1 MKHVSKTDWSRV
13 DKLLDRDLD
22 YTDNPE
28 ITDDLINLMQFRE
41 PEKKGIYI
49 KLDTDVIDFFKKNSA
64 KYQVK
69 INEVLKAYAE
79 AVSKKIAH

>member
-1 MKHVSKTDWSRV
+1 MKHVSKTNWSRV

-41 PEKKGIYI
+41 PEKRY
-49 KLDTDVIDFFKKNSA
+49 L
-64 KYQVK
+64 Y
-69 INEVLKAYAE
+69 
-79 AVSKKIAH
+79 